1 MEMLARIRLTAPA
14 VGEWLDK
21 NVISALSQF
30 ITSPSGRGRNR
41 GAISGEGIARC
52 SRDCAARTLI
62 RPFGPLP
69 DRSPGQAS
77 P

>member
-30 ITSPSGRGRNR
+30 ITSPSGRGRKHKV
-41 GAISGEGIARC
+41 ILGEGTPSSRTAIPKPPPNWTARQH
-52 SRDCAARTLI
+52 T
-62 RPFGPLP
+62 G
-69 DRSPGQAS
+69 
-77 P
+77 